1 MSCNFMPCYLV
12 RHFHVLQF
20 HVRHFQRPR
29 AKDDDRRHRLLRY
42 ILECHCYFQ
51 FPPTAWG

>member
-29 AKDDDRRHRLLRY
+29 RGIRGLATSVVYVTDGQQLADVH
-42 ILECHCYFQ
+42 E
-51 FPPTAWG
+51 